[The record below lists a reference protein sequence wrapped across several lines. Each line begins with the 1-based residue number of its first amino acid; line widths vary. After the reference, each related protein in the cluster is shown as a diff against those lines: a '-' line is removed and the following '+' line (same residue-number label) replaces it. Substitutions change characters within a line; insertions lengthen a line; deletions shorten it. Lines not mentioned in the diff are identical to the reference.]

1 MDIPRDKPVVTS
13 VDARGLPERE
23 GDLLD
28 GYRRMLAAG
37 QPDGLVRSELLRG
50 QDGSWRIQSTWWD
63 MEALLALRKA
73 GVPHA
78 AQALLDGVGAEHTHS
93 WFVVEDGFDTT

>member
-1 MDIPRDKPVVTS
+1 MNIPVNKPVITS
-13 VDARGLPERE
+13 VDATVLRERE
-23 GDLLD
+23 SDLVE

-50 QDGSWRIQSTWWD
+50 QDGTWRIQTTRRD
-63 MEALLALRKA
+63 MEALLALRRA

-78 AQALLDGVGAEHTHS
+78 AQALLDGVGTEHSQT
-93 WFVVEDGFDTT
+93 WFVVEDGFDAN